1 MFRFRHQLA
10 APIST
15 YREAHSSP
23 PRRPVRITLS
33 SSPLRIQMVGMD
45 LLLCRSAQM
54 ALSLPSTSSAV
65 SMHCQVVSSTSPGMK
80 LPSFT
85 ATQSLPP
92 SSPDLLQTGPFNS
105 PGVATPCGR
114 HATNPSCCE
123 LLNGPVM
130 QVLI

>member
-10 APIST
+10 APICPC
-15 YREAHSSP
+15 REAHSP
-23 PRRPVRITLS
+23 PPVRLS

-54 ALSLPSTSSAV
+54 ALSLPSSSSAV
-65 SMHCQVVSSTSPGMK
+65 SMHCQVVSSTSPRMK

-85 ATQSLPP
+85 PTQSLPP
-92 SSPDLLQTGPFNS
+92 SSPDLMRTEPFNS
-105 PGVATPCGR
+105 PGMATPCGR

-130 QVLI
+130 QVLIGG